1 MSQLNKQQLEKL
13 LSNVQPVDNSNM
25 IQNKKH
31 SSIIREEIEKLL
43 QIKKEN
49 KNLSPKELDE
59 KCSSSCFFLFKNY
72 TQIYNLFVKKN
83 LDYSIFDELLKNLE
97 KIENGEISQ
106 HDASVK
112 VGQLLKSIYIDNV
125 VKEKN
130 ENDLQYEKDKEET
143 KKQQLNTI
151 KDISW
156 KEFKAKIE

>member
-13 LSNVQPVDNSNM
+13 LSNVQPIDNSDM
-25 IQNKKH
+25 IKNKKH
-31 SSIIREEIEKLL
+31 SSVIRQEIENLIL
-43 QIKKEN
+43 IKKEN
-49 KNLSPKELDE
+49 PHLSPKELDE

-83 LDYSIFDELLKNLE
+83 LDFSIFDELLKNLE

-106 HDASVK
+106 HEASVK

-130 ENDLQYEKDKEET
+130 ENDLQYEKEKEDI
-143 KKQQLNTI
+143 KQKQLNSI

>member
-1 MSQLNKQQLEKL
+1 M
-13 LSNVQPVDNSNM
+13 
-25 IQNKKH
+25 
-31 SSIIREEIEKLL
+31 
-43 QIKKEN
+43 
-49 KNLSPKELDE
+49 
-59 KCSSSCFFLFKNY
+59 
-72 TQIYNLFVKKN
+72 
-83 LDYSIFDELLKNLE
+83 KNLE

-130 ENDLQYEKDKEET
+130 ENDLQYEKEKEDI
-143 KKQQLNTI
+143 KQKQLNSI

>member
-13 LSNVQPVDNSNM
+13 LSNVQPIDNSDM
-25 IQNKKH
+25 IKNKKH
-31 SSIIREEIEKLL
+31 SSVIRQEIENLIL
-43 QIKKEN
+43 IKKEN
-49 KNLSPKELDE
+49 AHLSPKELDE

-83 LDYSIFDELLKNLE
+83 LDFSIFDELLKNLE

-130 ENDLQYEKDKEET
+130 ENDLQYEKEKEDI
-143 KKQQLNTI
+143 KQKQLNSI

-156 KEFKAKIE
+156 KEFKAKLK